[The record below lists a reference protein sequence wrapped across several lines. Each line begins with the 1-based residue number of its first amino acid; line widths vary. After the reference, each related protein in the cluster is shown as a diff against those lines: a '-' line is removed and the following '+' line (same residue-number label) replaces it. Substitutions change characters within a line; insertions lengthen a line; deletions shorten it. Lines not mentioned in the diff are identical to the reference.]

1 MMTHQDQQVTC
12 TGDVWCG
19 CTCTDCTVTFDH
31 CQPNQH
37 PVDSTYLPCCG
48 VIGAQHAA
56 DCTGS
61 VSGADGLDVALALDK
76 AANLLTLV
84 ANDLE
89 AVLPQLRDGHPM
101 WCSVDIVSALGHL
114 RIAARKV
121 DQAADRINAPV
132 VAK

>member
-19 CTCTDCTVTFDH
+19 CTCQACTVTFEH
-31 CQPNQH
+31 CQPS
-37 PVDSTYLPCCG
+37 PVVSTG
-48 VIGAQHAA
+48 
-56 DCTGS
+56 DE
-61 VSGADGLDVALALDK
+61 LDVALALDK

-121 DQAADRINAPV
+121 DQAADRINAPA
-132 VAK
+132 VAR